1 MRGRKFISWSL
12 FLSFFFSPL
21 PSFAVAVT
29 HTYACCWTAR
39 SRDVR
44 EAVVPMVTKWC
55 SCIPFFLLFI
65 IYICIYIHTYIYI
78 YIYDTL
84 HSRPSTTF
92 VCVCVCFF
100 LFSVLYFI
108 ACFPFPF
115 FFFCQ
120 PIVSNQT
127 FLFLLWRC
135 LVCFFFFRG
144 FERERAGLLIGM
156 KSVCLGFLGRCWVWL
171 MVVFDMTIY

>member
-1 MRGRKFISWSL
+1 MIL
-12 FLSFFFSPL
+12 FTHVHPQPL
-21 PSFAVAVT
+21 
-29 HTYACCWTAR
+29 
-39 SRDVR
+39 
-44 EAVVPMVTKWC
+44 
-55 SCIPFFLLFI
+55 
-65 IYICIYIHTYIYI
+65 
-78 YIYDTL
+78 
-84 HSRPSTTF
+84 
-92 VCVCVCFF
+92 CVCVCASFCLVF
-100 LFSVLYFI
+100 CTSLLAFRFR
-108 ACFPFPF
+108 F